1 MRLQW
6 FNVLLL
12 VLQQVS
18 WRYIQEPN
26 YTDSMRHIQVQRRGL
41 SARGVVNCNANTQ
54 QFSHFKCSVNGVDPV
69 NSVISDSALLC
80 DVCSISVSRN

>member
-41 SARGVVNCNANTQ
+41 STRGVVHCNANTQ
-54 QFSHFKCSVNGVDPV
+54 HHQSERTCGVAAPTSGRRDVPGFVILKNGFSHSV
-69 NSVISDSALLC
+69 L
-80 DVCSISVSRN
+80 